1 MSGGYDMTRKNLI
14 FLSLLF
20 ITGWLCMG
28 SCLAQNNTTAHGVL
42 DAAGELG
49 LTEFSELAES
59 TGFASTL
66 DNQGVLL
73 FDSGSFVIFAP
84 SDDAFS
90 AIDDMDMNILI
101 ENQTELERVLSYH
114 AVWNSGSFVNI
125 SDIDS
130 ARTLQG
136 ENLSIN
142 STYGLMVNGANVTE
156 SIQYDNGVIY
166 VIDKVLMPEKSSM
179 AGAAKAA
186 ENLGAKDFASAI
198 VAEGL
203 EDRLNGQGLMGITTL
218 GEGPFTIFAPSDEA
232 FDAAKS
238 TVDSIK
244 KQDMGM
250 IDLLGYHMVEAK
262 DLINMTESGSAKT
275 LQGESL
281 AVDSATGYVSMA
293 RVSGSERYSN
303 GVVYLIDQVLV
314 PISLSM

>member
-20 ITGWLCMG
+20 IAGWLCMG
-28 SCLAQNNTTAHGVL
+28 SCLAQNNTTAYGVL
-42 DAAGELG
+42 DGAEELG
-49 LTEFSELAES
+49 LIKFSELAES
-59 TGFASTL
+59 TGFANTL

-84 SDDAFS
+84 SDDAFA
-90 AIDDMDMNILI
+90 AIEDMNSLI
-101 ENQTELERVLSYH
+101 ENQTELERILSYH
-114 AVWNSGSFVNI
+114 AVWNSGAFVNI

-136 ENLSIN
+136 ENLSIEI
-142 STYGLMVNGANVTE
+142 TDGLKVNGANVTE
-156 SIQYDNGVIY
+156 SIQYDNGIIY

-186 ENLGAKDFASAI
+186 ENLGATDFASAI

-281 AVDSATGYVSMA
+281 AVDSVTGYVSMA
-293 RVSGSERYSN
+293 RVLGSERYNN

>member
-1 MSGGYDMTRKNLI
+1 MTGKKWI

-20 ITGWLCMG
+20 IAGWLCTG
-28 SCLAQNNTTAHGVL
+28 PCLGQNNTTSYGVL

-49 LTEFSELAES
+49 LADFSELIEN
-59 TGFASTL
+59 TGLADTL

-73 FDSGSFVIFAP
+73 FGSGSFVIFAP
-84 SDDAFS
+84 SDEAFA
-90 AIDDMDMNILI
+90 AIDDMAMNILV
-101 ENQTELERVLSYH
+101 ENQTELKRVLSYH

-142 STYGLMVNGANVTE
+142 STDGLMVNGANVTE
-156 SIQYDNGVIY
+156 SLEYDNGIIY
-166 VIDKVLMPEKSSM
+166 VIDRVLMPEKSSM
-179 AGAAKAA
+179 AGAAEAA
-186 ENLGAKDFASAI
+186 ENLGSVDFASAI
-198 VAEGL
+198 AAEGL
-203 EDRLNGQGLMGITTL
+203 EERLNGQGLMGIATL
-218 GEGPFTIFAPSDEA
+218 AEGPFTIFAPSDEA
-232 FDAAKS
+232 FDASKS
-238 TVDSIK
+238 ALDSIK

-293 RVSGSERYSN
+293 RVLGSERYSN
-303 GVVYLIDQVLV
+303 GIVYLIDQVLV